1 MKAVKRKTSLY
12 LDEALGKEIAKFAPH
27 LSQTEFAH
35 MAMKSLLEQFKKEKA
50 RKELLE
56 MINDIKPVKR
66 KTTALQTLHKLR
78 KQRENQLLQNL
89 KN

>member
-12 LDEALGKEIAKFAPH
+12 LDASLSKEIAKFAPH
-27 LSQTEFAH
+27 MSQTEFAH
-35 MAMKSLLEQFKKEKA
+35 MAMASLLEQLKADKA
-50 RKELLE
+50 RNEFLKKLSE
-56 MINDIKPVKR
+56 IKPVKR

-78 KQRENQLLQNL
+78 KQREKQILNNI